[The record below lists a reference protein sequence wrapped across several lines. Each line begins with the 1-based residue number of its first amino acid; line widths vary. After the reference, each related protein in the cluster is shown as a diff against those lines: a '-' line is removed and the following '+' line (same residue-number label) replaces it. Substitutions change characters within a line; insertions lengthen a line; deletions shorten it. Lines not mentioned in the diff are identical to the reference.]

1 MRIIGFGNPQ
11 RGDDAAGVI
20 VAERLRAQSLNAVTV
35 TGDALDLVEAGQ
47 GADELILIDAVVTGA
62 PAGTIHVWNGAET
75 LPTFTTPTSTHGIG
89 LAQALEL
96 AHTLHR
102 LPPHLSIW
110 GIEGQ
115 AFDLGSQM
123 SPAVETAV
131 EEVTRRI
138 AAVAV
143 KPSRLPQ

>member
-20 VAERLRAQSLNAVTV
+20 VAERLRAQSLDTVTV
-35 TGDALDLVEAGQ
+35 TGDALELVEAWQ
-47 GADELILIDAVVTGA
+47 GTDELILVDAVVTGA
-62 PAGTIHVWNGAET
+62 PAGTIHVWHGKEA
-75 LPTFTTPTSTHGIG
+75 LPALTTPTSTHGIG
-89 LAQALEL
+89 LLQALEL
-96 AHTLHR
+96 ADTLHR

-115 AFDLGSQM
+115 AFDVGSEM

-131 EEVTRRI
+131 EEVARRI
-138 AAVAV
+138 AVVAI

>member
-20 VAERLRAQSLNAVTV
+20 VAERLRAQSLDALTV
-35 TGDALDLVEAGQ
+35 TGDALELVEACQ

-62 PAGTIHVWNGAET
+62 PAGTIHLWHGMEP
-75 LPTFTTPTSTHGIG
+75 LPAFTTPTSTHGIG
-89 LAQALEL
+89 LIQALEL

-102 LPPHLSIW
+102 LTPHLSIW

-115 AFDLGSQM
+115 AFEVGSVM
-123 SPAVETAV
+123 SPEVETAI

-138 AAVAV
+138 AVVAI
-143 KPSRLPQ
+143 KPSRLPH